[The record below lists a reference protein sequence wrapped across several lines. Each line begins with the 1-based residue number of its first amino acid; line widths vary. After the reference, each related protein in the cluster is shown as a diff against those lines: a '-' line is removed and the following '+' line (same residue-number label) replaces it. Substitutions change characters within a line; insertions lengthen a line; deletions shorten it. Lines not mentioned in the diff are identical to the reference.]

1 MKSLVRAMITA
12 AALSAAV
19 SGFAADAVFS
29 ALPMCGKVKG
39 AAEVK
44 VPHSS
49 QWQAVQESK
58 YYPLGSDFRSVG
70 ADSSLEVF
78 LGEKSVVRITGEASF
93 GVEIR
98 PIGDKTRSLKLYSGV
113 LELDLP
119 RNLPE
124 GVFTLSARGFTVK
137 NPAGEARFVCLQ
149 TGDGDSTTVR
159 CVTGTMAL
167 SGLHFEIPAMR
178 AADELVIRTSHDLL
192 YTGLNCTSGDFAVK
206 LDQGMVPEIKNIE
219 TGEMGET
226 KKTLEWKLSPK
237 CAVRIHRSVPSV
249 GERMSVA
256 VMTFDA
262 AGEMSNFRAFSEG
275 RAEVNSGEQV
285 VKAADAKS
293 ESNADAASDVT
304 ESAAGDDESS
314 AENKEDDSASGKDS
328 SDEESSDSESSDEE

>member
-1 MKSLVRAMITA
+1 MISV
-12 AALSAAV
+12 AALSAVV
-19 SGFAADAVFS
+19 SGVAAEAVFS

-39 AAEVK
+39 TAEVK
-44 VPHSS
+44 VPRSNR
-49 QWQAVQESK
+49 WQAVQESK

-70 ADSSLEVF
+70 VDSSLEIF
-78 LGEKSVVRITGEASF
+78 LGEKSVVRIAGESSF

-98 PIGDKTRSLKLYSGV
+98 AIGDKTRSLKLYSGV
-113 LELDLP
+113 LELELP

-124 GVFTLSARGFTVK
+124 GVFALSARGFTVK
-137 NPAGEARFVCLQ
+137 NPAGESRFVCRQ

-167 SGLHFEIPAMR
+167 SGFHFEVPAMR

-192 YTGLNCTSGDFAVK
+192 YTGLNCTSGDFAIR

-226 KKTLEWKLSPK
+226 RKTLEWKLSPK

-262 AGEMSNFRAFSEG
+262 AGEMSNFRSFSEG
-275 RAEVNSGEQV
+275 RVEVNSGELV
-285 VKAADAKS
+285 VKATDAKS

-304 ESAAGDDESS
+304 ESAAGDEESS
-314 AENKEDDSASGKDS
+314 TEKSDEASASG
-328 SDEESSDSESSDEE
+328 EESSDSEPSDEE

>member
-1 MKSLVRAMITA
+1 MKSLVRAMISV
-12 AALSAAV
+12 AALSAVV
-19 SGFAADAVFS
+19 SGVAAEAVFS

-39 AAEVK
+39 TAEVK
-44 VPHSS
+44 VPHAS
-49 QWQAVQESK
+49 QWQAAQESK

-70 ADSSLEVF
+70 AGSSLEIH
-78 LGEKSVVRITGEASF
+78 LGEKSVARIAGEASF

-98 PIGDKTRSLKLYSGV
+98 AIGDKTRSIKLYSGV
-113 LELDLP
+113 LELELP

-124 GVFTLSARGFTVK
+124 GVFALSARGFTVK
-137 NPAGEARFVCLQ
+137 NPAGESRFVCRQ

-192 YTGLNCTSGDFAVK
+192 YTGLNCTSGDFVIR

-262 AGEMSNFRAFSEG
+262 AGEMSNFRSFSEG
-275 RAEVNSGEQV
+275 RVEVNSGELV

-304 ESAAGDDESS
+304 ESAAVDEESS
-314 AENKEDDSASGKDS
+314 AETNGEASASGGDS
-328 SDEESSDSESSDEE
+328 SGEESSDSESSDGE